1 MESSDIIRLLLE
13 ALLIPLLLGGAA
25 LLSKLNATLAEL
37 RSTVQSLQSSIQEQ
51 KASVG
56 ELYAQTRDLDRR
68 VTRLEPRHREA

>member
-1 MESSDIIRLLLE
+1 MEASEILRDVI
-13 ALLIPLLLGGAA
+13 ALLIVPLLLWGFTT
-25 LLSKLNATLAEL
+25 LSKLNTTIAEL
-37 RSTVQSLQSSIQEQ
+37 RSTVQSLQRSIQEQ